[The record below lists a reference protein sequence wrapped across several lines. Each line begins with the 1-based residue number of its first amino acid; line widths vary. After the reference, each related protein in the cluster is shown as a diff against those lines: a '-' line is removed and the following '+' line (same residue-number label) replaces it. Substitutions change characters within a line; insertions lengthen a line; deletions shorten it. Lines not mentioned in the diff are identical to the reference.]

1 VSDAL
6 DLGRLAGA
14 FGPDFT
20 WGAATAAHQVEGAVD
35 VGGRTPSTWDVFAA
49 QPGRTENGDTGEVA
63 CDHYHRY
70 LEDVGLLRG
79 LGVDAY
85 RFSLSW
91 SRVQPDPT
99 GAVNP
104 DGLDFYDRL
113 VDALLTAGIEP
124 SATLFHWDTP
134 QWLEDLGGWERRD
147 VAERF
152 ADYASVVAG
161 RLGDRV
167 TRWMTVNEPVVVT
180 LFGHGTGVHAP
191 GKALGFDALP
201 VAYHLLLAHG
211 RAVQALRAAGA
222 GPVGIVNNHVPVWR
236 LDDSE
241 ETEQAATFFDELYNR
256 LFADPVLLGRWPWEG
271 MEAGFDGYRDDDL
284 AVISTPL
291 DFYGVNYY
299 NPQLVGPPGVDGQSA
314 SSGAASD
321 GLPLPPD
328 LPFSLHD
335 VEGRE
340 RTDFGWPVVP
350 EGLTELLVGLR
361 ERYGDA
367 LPPLLV
373 TENGASYGDAPDGD
387 GRVRDDRRTRYLL
400 DHVRAL
406 LDARTAGVDVQGYFH
421 WSLLDNFEWAAGY
434 SQRFGLVHVDYET
447 LVRTPKDS
455 FDAYRDLI
463 AAQRV
468 ADG

>member
-1 VSDAL
+1 MSDTDPSAL
-6 DLGRLAGA
+6 SLGRLAGA

-20 WGAATAAHQVEGAVD
+20 WGTATASYQVEGAVA
-35 VGGRTPSTWDVFAA
+35 VGGRTPSTWDVFTA
-49 QPGRTENGDTGEVA
+49 QPGHVENGDNGEVA

-70 LEDVGLLRG
+70 LEDVGLLRS

-91 SRVQPDPT
+91 SRIQPDPS

-104 DGLDFYDRL
+104 EGLDFYDRL
-113 VDALLTAGIEP
+113 VDALLTAGVEP

-134 QWLEDLGGWERRD
+134 QWLEDLGGWENRD

-152 ADYASVVAG
+152 ADYTSVVAA

-167 TRWMTVNEPVVVT
+167 TRWMTINEPVVVT
-180 LFGHGTGVHAP
+180 LLGHGAGVHAP
-191 GKALGFDALP
+191 GKTLGFDALP
-201 VAYHLLLAHG
+201 VAYHQLLAHG
-211 RAVQALRAAGA
+211 RAVQALRGAGT

-236 LDDSE
+236 LDDTD
-241 ETEQAATFFDELYNR
+241 ETEQAATFFDDLYNR

-271 MEAGFDGYRDDDL
+271 MEAGFAGYRDDDL
-284 AVISTPL
+284 AVIATPL

-299 NPQLVGPPGVDGQSA
+299 NPQLVGPPGA
-314 SSGAASD
+314 SSEAASD
-321 GLPLPPD
+321 GLPLPAD
-328 LPFSLHD
+328 LPFSLHEID
-335 VEGRE
+335 SRE

-350 EGLTELLVGLR
+350 EGLTEVLVGLT

-367 LPPLLV
+367 LPPVYV
-373 TENGASYGDAPDGD
+373 TENGASYADAPGSDGY
-387 GRVRDDRRTRYLL
+387 VRDERRTRYLF
-400 DHVRAL
+400 DHLAAV
-406 LDARTAGVDVQGYFH
+406 LDARDAGVDVRGYFH

-434 SQRFGLVHVDYET
+434 SQRFGLVHVDYDT

-455 FDAYRDLI
+455 FKAYRAVI
-463 AAQRV
+463 ASQRP
-468 ADG
+468 D